1 MGSPRRIEVNEGKKP
16 ITIIALRRA
25 EIIASL
31 VIMSVLL
38 FAIGCSYPLAL
49 AQQKT
54 TGGDTST
61 TDTSAIGSGID
72 SQASDC
78 APTQSSTSSG
88 TRPIETNSTSSRT
101 GGTQVENE
109 SKISEARIHISEAC
123 IALRAGDTQ
132 SALMHLD
139 LALNALTASE
149 MEGNV
154 TTTAS
159 TLRGNSITGSE
170 GDCDGITVGGTSAA
184 DDYDCTPDAE

>member
-1 MGSPRRIEVNEGKKP
+1 MSSPRRIGGNEGEKP
-16 ITIIALRRA
+16 RTIDALSRA
-25 EIIASL
+25 ETVVSL
-31 VIMSVLL
+31 GVVSVLL
-38 FAIGCSYPLAL
+38 LVIGSSYPLAV

-54 TGGDTST
+54 IGGDNST
-61 TDTSAIGSGID
+61 TDKSSTDSGID

-88 TRPIETNSTSSRT
+88 TRPIETNSTTSTT

-109 SKISEARIHISEAC
+109 SRTSEAKMHISEAC

-132 SALMHLD
+132 SALMHLN

-149 MEGNV
+149 MQSNV

-159 TLRGNSITGSE
+159 TPRGNSITASE